1 MKTKDAIMLIFVLAD
16 KLARSLLR
24 TVEAIKVFLIVFLIT
39 VAFCLFPHLSVV
51 LFFLYPSW
59 NWNKE

>member
-1 MKTKDAIMLIFVLAD
+1 MLIFVLAE